1 MFYNI
6 IFYDEW
12 LCLTLSL
19 SARMPWKWVRER
31 KTGKMSKIFKTY
43 KTQNAW
49 GKNQP
54 NKQKNPN
61 QTTKEEP
68 QIYKPVN
75 LTSLTRKILEQV
87 VKLTNHKYPED
98 SREMGNRQ
106 HKFIKNCDTIVTR
119 FFIEN
124 CVNYF
129 FLSQDKRLVLLP
141 GNFLMLTWLRWAC

>member
-1 MFYNI
+1 MLG
-6 IFYDEW
+6 E
-12 LCLTLSL
+12 
-19 SARMPWKWVRER
+19 
-31 KTGKMSKIFKTY
+31 KT
-43 KTQNAW
+43 
-49 GKNQP
+49 
-54 NKQKNPN
+54 N
-61 QTTKEEP
+61 QTNKKIPTK
-68 QIYKPVN
+68 QLKKSHRFYKPVN

-141 GNFLMLTWLRWAC
+141 GNFLMLTRLR